1 MNEIVSSNKP
11 INRNE
16 LQDYKLIYPNDKKIR
31 VNLSDGLTSA
41 SLKFGCETDKLNVFE
56 SFLNFNNL
64 FISKYDYQA
73 FMKAPEFN
81 TRSLSLRFLSNE
93 DELVRTFRL
102 SHIKIVNSQY
112 EEVLISHIKQIK
124 EIYFSDELGSVIIV
138 IDENFCSIR
147 ERKDLRDEMKA
158 KNELLAKA
166 TRQETLLKEV
176 NDLLN

>member
-1 MNEIVSSNKP
+1 MNEIVSVKNKK
-11 INRNE
+11 E
-16 LQDYKLIYPNDKKIR
+16 LEDYKLIYPNDKKLR

-41 SLKFGCETDKLNVFE
+41 SLKFGSETHKLNFFE
-56 SFLNFNNL
+56 RHLNFNKL
-64 FISKYDYQA
+64 FISKYDYEA
-73 FMKAPEFN
+73 FIKAPEYS
-81 TRSLSLRFLSNE
+81 TRDLSLQFLSNE
-93 DELVRTFRL
+93 GELVRIFGV

-112 EEVLISHIKQIK
+112 EEVPISHIKQIK

-158 KNELLAKA
+158 KNELLAKE

>member
-1 MNEIVSSNKP
+1 MNEIVSVNNK
-11 INRNE
+11 NE
-16 LQDYKLIYPNDKKIR
+16 LEDYKLIYPNDKKLR

-41 SLKFGCETDKLNVFE
+41 SLKFGSETDKLNFFE
-56 SFLNFNNL
+56 RVLNFNNL

-73 FMKAPEFN
+73 FMKVPEFH
-81 TRSLSLRFLSNE
+81 TRVLSLRFLSNE
-93 DELVRTFRL
+93 GELVRIFRL

-124 EIYFSDELGSVIIV
+124 EIYFSDELDSVIIV
-138 IDENFCSIR
+138 IDENFCSMR

-158 KNELLAKA
+158 KNEILNKEA
-166 TRQETLLKEV
+166 RQKTLLKEV